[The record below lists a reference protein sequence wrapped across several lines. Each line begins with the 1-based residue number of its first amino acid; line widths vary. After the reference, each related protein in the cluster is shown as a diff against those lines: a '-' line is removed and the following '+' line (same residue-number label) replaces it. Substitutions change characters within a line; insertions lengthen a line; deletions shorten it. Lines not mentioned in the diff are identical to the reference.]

1 MARNTENT
9 SFDARLDHERQTAK
23 PGDIEFERITSE
35 EEDYESAPPT
45 YEINTYPA
53 DFTLE
58 VLHQKWNAG
67 DIEIP
72 RFQRQFVW
80 KQIQASKLM
89 ESFLIG
95 LPVPAVFLYTE
106 RTTQRFLV
114 IDGQQRLRS
123 VFHFFEGLFGEEKK
137 GKREV
142 FQLRGL
148 SEKSKYFGKTFQDLH
163 EADRRRLH

>member
-1 MARNTENT
+1 MAQNTDNAT
-9 SFDARLDHERQTAK
+9 FDARLDYERQTAK
-23 PGDIEFERITSE
+23 PNDIEFERIPSE
-35 EEDYESAPPT
+35 EEDYESAPPA

-58 VLHQKWNAG
+58 VLHQKWKNG

-80 KQIQASKLM
+80 KQVQASKLI

-106 RTTQRFLV
+106 RLSQRFLV

-123 VFHFFEGLFGEEKK
+123 VFYFLELLQELNGLPDWRVIL
-137 GKREV
+137 GKEASDSRQRDIELI
-142 FQLRGL
+142 LR
-148 SEKSKYFGKTFQDLH
+148 
-163 EADRRRLH
+163 